1 MTGRPAEAG
10 ISDPIKTMLTGSMFT
25 HVGYALAVLGV
36 ADALGDRTLHVKQV
50 ADTVEAHPDALLQL
64 MRTGTG
70 LGLFIEAPPRFFALT
85 EAGQRMRKDTPES
98 RYSSFIRSVERN
110 GPLLAEIMHT
120 LRTGRPAWE
129 KVHGGGIFNQPDD
142 AYKLQ
147 LHDSPQLK
155 AILAGYDMSEVRTV
169 VDVAG
174 GHGNLIS
181 YLLKQHPRLRGVLF
195 EQPPAIR
202 LAKETMAADLAAR
215 CRFVEGSFFD
225 TVPEGGDLYLI
236 TRALH
241 NWNDDDV
248 VRILSTIG
256 TAMPPTARLLVAER
270 LVDGGDPDAMNLFLN
285 MLMMLLNGGRER
297 GEEEYRDLME
307 QAGFT
312 VTGVRHPE
320 PRPGVPSESVLEAS
334 LK

>member
-10 ISDPIKTMLTGSMFT
+10 IADPIKTMLTGSMFT

-36 ADALGDRTLHVKQV
+36 ADVLGDKTLHTKQI
-50 ADTVEAHPDALLQL
+50 AEATEAHPDALLQL
-64 MRTGTG
+64 MRTGAG

-85 EAGQRMRKDTPES
+85 DAGQRMRKDVPES
-98 RYSSFIRSVERN
+98 RYGSFIRSVERN

-120 LRTGRPAWE
+120 ARTGRPAWE
-129 KVHGGGIFNQPDD
+129 KVHGGGIFNRPDD

-181 YLLKQHPRLRGVLF
+181 YLLDLHPHMRGVLF

-202 LAKETMAADLAAR
+202 LAKETMAAEVAR
-215 CRFVEGSFFD
+215 RCSFVEGSFFD
-225 TVPEGGDLYLI
+225 SAPEGGDLYLI

-248 VRILSTIG
+248 VTILSTIRA
-256 TAMPPTARLLVAER
+256 AMPPTARLLVAER
-270 LVDGGDPDAMNLFLN
+270 LVDGGDPDPMNLFLS
-285 MLMMLLNGGRER
+285 MLMTLLNGGRER
-297 GEEEYRDLME
+297 SEEEYRDLIE

-312 VTGVRHPE
+312 VVGVRYPE
-320 PRPGVPSESVLEAS
+320 PQPGVPSESVLEATP
-334 LK
+334 K

>member
-36 ADALGDRTLHVKQV
+36 ADALGDKTLHVKQIGEAV
-50 ADTVEAHPDALLQL
+50 GAHPDALLQL

-85 EAGQRMRKDTPES
+85 EAGQRMRKDTPGS
-98 RYSSFIRSVERN
+98 RYGSFIRSVERN

-120 LRTGRPAWE
+120 MRTGRPAWE

-181 YLLKQHPRLRGVLF
+181 YLLELHPRMRGVLF

-202 LAKETMAADLAAR
+202 LAKETMAAEIAER
-215 CRFVEGSFFD
+215 CIFVEGE
-225 TVPEGGDLYLI
+225 PGNGDLYMI

-248 VRILSTIG
+248 VTILSNIRA
-256 TAMPPTARLLVAER
+256 AMPSTAKLLVAER
-270 LVDGGDPDAMNLFLN
+270 LVDGGDPDPMNLFLS

-297 GEEEYRDLME
+297 GEEEYRDLIE

-312 VTGVRHPE
+312 VTGVRYPD
-320 PRPGVPSESVLEAS
+320 PQPGVPSESVLEATP
-334 LK
+334 K